1 MEEISFKRCPIC
13 GGELD
18 TGKVQFPAPRAI
30 FDLIDAEGKFYSDKT
45 TEANEKHRIKKLFQ
59 TCDKSTVTEYTMNRK
74 RLRFRINRS
83 MADAPTNTKQT
94 LLSSEGCRE
103 NDPMISQF
111 LAP

>member
-59 TCDKSTVTEYTMNRK
+59 TCDKSFPIQTWGIDNNSAGYCGKCNRIFLEFEVTE
-74 RLRFRINRS
+74 
-83 MADAPTNTKQT
+83 
-94 LLSSEGCRE
+94 
-103 NDPMISQF
+103 
-111 LAP
+111 